1 MSTLSSGVRGSVT
14 ALLCVIMTVAAPA
27 QEATQEESAAGSS
40 ALQADGPEVAA
51 NPAAGAQAAG
61 VADAADTRSPA
72 AESPEQ
78 ENVDETLEPIVL
90 PRQRM
95 FLEEVDLDQVD
106 PDILETQPDAE
117 TEEQRLRRLFVMY
130 MDAVADRAF
139 EEADTLGKQIVE
151 LTIREYGL
159 DSHESAKALT
169 NLAIAQHGI
178 QDFESSILN
187 YTAAIGIIER
197 IDDRL
202 SPNLINP
209 LRGLGAAQLASG
221 RPDLARDAYD
231 RAVHISHVNEG
242 PHNIEQIEVLQSLAE
257 TYLAVGESEE
267 AADIQKRI
275 FYLQARNVDERSL
288 DMIPALKTRAEWQ
301 RRMLMLEQERYTWRR
316 IIGIL
321 EGEYGKESLELI
333 EPLTELARSYLVV
346 GYLADVP
353 YVDSSTVAS
362 GEIYLKR
369 AVRITEKNE
378 SATWQDRMGALL
390 QLADYYMVT
399 DRSNRGHRVYREVW
413 NLLSE
418 DPGRLTVRARELE
431 QAKPLNDIRPPRMFG
446 GDPTIPVITDPPGF
460 DLATVKIA
468 YSVTTRGHAT
478 DIRVVEADP
487 PGLQEM
493 YETVGREIRRAIWRP
508 RMLEGEVVQTDD
520 LTFDHEFYYR
530 QADLPEPAGEPGD
543 SEMVSGTSNPG

>member
-1 MSTLSSGVRGSVT
+1 MSTLSSGVRGCVT
-14 ALLCVIMTVAAPA
+14 ALLCVILTVAAPA
-27 QEATQEESAAGSS
+27 QEESAAGPSE
-40 ALQADGPEVAA
+40 LQADGPEAA
-51 NPAAGAQAAG
+51 ENPAAGAQA
-61 VADAADTRSPA
+61 DEAADPSDTQSPV

-78 ENVDETLEPIVL
+78 ENVDEILEPIVL

-106 PDILETQPDAE
+106 PDILEAQPDAE

-159 DSHESAKALT
+159 DSHEAAKALT

-187 YTAAIGIIER
+187 YTAAIGIVER

-221 RPDLARDAYD
+221 RPDLARDSYD

-257 TYLAVGESEE
+257 TYLAVGESDE

-301 RRMLMLEQERYTWRR
+301 RRMLMLEPERYTWRR

-321 EGEYGKESLELI
+321 EGEHGKESLELI
-333 EPLTELARSYLVV
+333 EPLTELAKSYLVV

-413 NLLSE
+413 DLLSE
-418 DPGRLTVRARELE
+418 DSGRLPVRARELE

-446 GDPTIPVITDPPGF
+446 GDPSIPVMTDPPGF

-520 LTFDHEFYYR
+520 VTFDHKFYYR
-530 QADLPEPAGEPGD
+530 QADLPEPAAEPGD
-543 SEMVSGTSNPG
+543 SEMVSGTANPG